1 MAFVI
6 GVMGWCVFKNP
17 EEKQRRKKL
26 LECPKQKNK
35 VTGKGLHKLAQL

>member
-26 LECPKQKNK
+26 LECPKQKK
-35 VTGKGLHKLAQL
+35 IRLPEKAYTS